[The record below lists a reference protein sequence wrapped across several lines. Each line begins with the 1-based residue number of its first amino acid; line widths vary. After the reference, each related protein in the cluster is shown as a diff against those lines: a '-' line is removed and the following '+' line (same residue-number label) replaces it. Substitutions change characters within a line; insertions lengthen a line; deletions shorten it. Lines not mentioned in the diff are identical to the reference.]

1 MKNHKKKRIKIM
13 AIILSTIITTVSLSG
28 SVFGAQTSTDSE
40 EPVAVKSEEIFE
52 ESVESGESRSL
63 ETVDEEYNT
72 EEIDPDASEMEE
84 SGSEP
89 DSDSDTVLDSDKNI
103 GAEEKSDSTE
113 TIESMDDDNFTE
125 AEQPP
130 AGRSTETTES
140 ASQGQTHQI
149 PSSDEGIAD
158 SKNYNGESY
167 DDAVEET
174 IDVPNTPPAD
184 ETVTTDSQNAISPD
198 FVIEDG
204 ILVQYIGK
212 DEVITVPQG
221 ITGIAAGAFR
231 NCRTATNILLQDG
244 ITYIGDNA
252 FEDCTRLY
260 SIWLPQSITKIGREA
275 FLRCNSLELINLP
288 DSIEEIGYH
297 AFYGCIMCTIY
308 CSSDARYIIN
318 YAYENGISYYGKYPF
333 TISGKKL
340 ISYNRSDGSVEV
352 PDDVK
357 VIGTGA
363 FSKCPGITDVKLPAS
378 VTIIEDGA
386 FLGCRKLERITL
398 PGVKEIGESA
408 FQKCS
413 ALKSIT
419 IPEDVAAIKN
429 NTFNY
434 CYKLSSIY
442 LPTSIKSIGQRAFF
456 RCSNLKSIRLPNTV
470 TQISDEAFESSGLE
484 SISIPSSLKE
494 IGNGAFSNC
503 TELKNVTIPAGVT
516 TIAKY
521 AFSGCNSLSNIELPT
536 GMNSIG
542 TRAFNNCSSLTSIT
556 IPASVSF
563 IGDYA
568 FSKTPNV
575 VIHCPASAKY
585 VIEYAEKWNIPY
597 ETDSALVEKITLN
610 KKSATV
616 NIGKSISLKATVLP
630 DYATDRAVTW
640 ISSNEKIAKVNSVGT
655 VTGVAKGSATI
666 TATARDGSGVTAA
679 CTITIV
685 PTMKKPGNCHF
696 AKWNNVKYSSC
707 QIVWNKVDNAE
718 GYQTLLSWTDGSHAS
733 TTIVKSNILYRNC
746 TVAVNHVSQMKVRA
760 FYTLNGERIY
770 SPWSNVEY
778 ITPSPSKLTCKNP
791 STGDNLKE
799 KISWNI
805 IYGCNGYNVF
815 ITTNPNGNWYWNQST
830 PEYATETNAVIQKYR
845 GSKLKRNTRYYVRIV
860 TRRKR
865 NGVFCTVPMPSSST
879 YVGSFIIK

>member
-1 MKNHKKKRIKIM
+1 MKNHKKTRIKIM

-28 SVFGAQTSTDSE
+28 PVIGAQTSTDTE
-40 EPVAVKSEEIFE
+40 EPVTVKSEEITEEYEEAE
-52 ESVESGESRSL
+52 ESGSL

-72 EEIDPDASEMEE
+72 EEMDPDASEMEE
-84 SGSEP
+84 SSSESE
-89 DSDSDTVLDSDKNI
+89 SDSGTGLDSDKKI
-103 GAEEKSDSTE
+103 ETEEKTDSP
-113 TIESMDDDNFTE
+113 ESVESPDDDNFTE
-125 AEQPP
+125 TEQPS
-130 AGRSTETTES
+130 AGTSTKTTETAT
-140 ASQGQTHQI
+140 QGQTHQTTTSDEEI
-149 PSSDEGIAD
+149 SDSNNTNESSDNAI
-158 SKNYNGESY
+158 K
-167 DDAVEET
+167 ET
-174 IDVPNTPPAD
+174 VDVPNTTPAD

-204 ILVQYIGK
+204 VLVQYIGK
-212 DEVITVPQG
+212 DSVITVPQG
-221 ITGIAAGAFR
+221 ITGIASGAFR
-231 NCRTATNILLQDG
+231 NCRTVMNILLQDG

-252 FEDCTRLY
+252 FEDCTSLY
-260 SIWLPQSITKIGREA
+260 SIWLPQSITRIGREA

-333 TISGKKL
+333 TISGETL

-378 VTIIEDGA
+378 VTIIEDEA

-408 FQKCS
+408 FQKCY

-419 IPEDVAAIKN
+419 IPEDVAAIKS

-434 CYKLSSIY
+434 CYKLSNVY
-442 LPTSIKSIGQRAFF
+442 LSTSLKNIGQRAFF
-456 RCSNLKSIRLPNTV
+456 RCTNLRSIRLPNTV

-494 IGNGAFSNC
+494 IGNGVFSNC
-503 TELKNVTIPAGVT
+503 SELKSVTIPVGVT

-521 AFSGCNSLSNIELPT
+521 AFSGCSSLSNIELPT
-536 GMNSIG
+536 GTNSIG
-542 TRAFNNCSSLTSIT
+542 SRAFNDCSNLTSIS

-655 VTGVAKGSATI
+655 VTGLAKGSATI
-666 TATARDGSGVTAA
+666 TATARDGSGVKAA

-696 AKWNNVKYSSC
+696 TKWNNAKYSSC
-707 QIVWNKVDNAE
+707 QIAWNKVDYAE

-733 TTIVKSNILYRNC
+733 STIVKSNILYRNC

-770 SPWSNVEY
+770 GPWSNVEY
-778 ITPSPSKLTCKNP
+778 ITPSPSKLTCKNA

-799 KISWNI
+799 KTSWNI

-879 YVGSFIIK
+879 YIGSFIIK